1 MTDKPADDDRE
12 TMEVRCPEC
21 KKRVKVSVAAVERG
35 DPVRCPNGH
44 DIPMMKA
51 L

>member
-1 MTDKPADDDRE
+1 MTEPAGDE
-12 TMEVRCPEC
+12 MEVRCPEC
-21 KKRVKVSVAAVERG
+21 KKKVKVKVTDVEQG
-35 DPVRCPNGH
+35 KPVRCPSGH